1 LQLGISSKL
10 GYWNLF
16 QGLALNMN
24 YQSGII
30 FIVLIPQNNQT
41 IASNQQSAISNQQSA
56 ISTSFSFNSAYLK
69 LYLLFSGV
77 YHQGF
82 FLRFLFFLLEESRA
96 SQRISL
102 SVISD
107 CLP

>member
-1 LQLGISSKL
+1 
-10 GYWNLF
+10 
-16 QGLALNMN
+16 MN

-30 FIVLIPQNNQT
+30 FIVLIPQKNQT
-41 IASNQQSAISNQQSA
+41 IASNQQPAT
-56 ISTSFSFNSAYLK
+56 STSFPFNSAYLN
-69 LYLLFSGV
+69 LYLLFPGV